1 MNNVNVVLRILGGVL
16 LGLIAWAFLFLVLP
30 QEFLG
35 GALGRP
41 FDLDDGQVIIRYP
54 WGMVLMV
61 VGFFALP
68 ILGAKAMTEN

>member
-1 MNNVNVVLRILGGVL
+1 MRYLGGLVV
-16 LGLIAWAFLFLVLP
+16 GLIVWAFLFFVLP

-41 FDLDDGQVIIRYP
+41 FDMDDGQLIIRYP

-61 VGFFALP
+61 VGFFAIPLY
-68 ILGAKAMTEN
+68 LARAFQEMGER

>member
-1 MNNVNVVLRILGGVL
+1 MRTLFGLFVGL
-16 LGLIAWAFLFLVLP
+16 LIWAFLFLVLP

-41 FDLDDGQVIIRYP
+41 FDLDDGQVIVRYP

-61 VGFFALP
+61 AGFFAIP
-68 ILGAKAMTEN
+68 YFTAKLFTEGDR

>member
-1 MNNVNVVLRILGGVL
+1 MNSLTVVFRILGGVL
-16 LGLIAWAFLFLVLP
+16 LGLIVWAFLFLVLP

-41 FDLDDGQVIIRYP
+41 FDLGDGQIIIRYP

-61 VGFFALP
+61 AGFFALP
-68 ILGAKAMTEN
+68 IMGAKAMTEL